1 MWMKV
6 EFSAFPKAF
15 AGNVAVF
22 VGAEKQLLVTAEA
35 IDTAAD
41 GAVTRALEA
50 GRFTGAKGQ
59 TQTVLG
65 HSGDIARL
73 LLLGV
78 GKGQDLDARAAEEL
92 GGVVAAEANA
102 AGHTAVTVVVDPVK
116 GSRLSPAELA
126 AHLALG
132 VRLRSYRFDKYKTKD
147 KPEQKLSLQRLSV
160 VLAAPAE
167 ARKAYGQL
175 EPVVDAVFLT
185 RDLVSEPPNVLYP
198 VEFARRAKE
207 LTKLG
212 VKVEILGEAEM
223 KKLGME
229 TLLAVGQGSGRDSQ
243 LLVMKWMNGPKG
255 QAPVALIG
263 KGVCFDTGGISLKP
277 AAGMEDMKW
286 DMGGAGAVTGAMR
299 LIAGRKAK
307 ANVVAVCALVENM
320 PDGNAQ
326 RPGDVVKSMSGQTVE
341 VINTDAEGRLI
352 LCDAMWY
359 AQEKFKPQAMVEL
372 STLTGAIIVALGH
385 ERAGLFCNDTE
396 LSNRLRA
403 AGSGIG
409 EKLWRMP
416 LGPKYDKLIDS
427 EIADMKNVGGGRDGG
442 SITAAQFLQRFVQ
455 DGVAWAHID
464 IAGVAWS
471 GKGDTTRPKG
481 ATAFGVRLLDR
492 LIAENYER

>member
-1 MWMKV
+1 MKV

-22 VGAEKQLLVTAEA
+22 VGADKQLLATAQSV
-35 IDTAAD
+35 DAASG
-41 GAVTRALEA
+41 GAVARAFEG
-50 GRFTGAKGQ
+50 GRFSGAKGQ
-59 TQTVLG
+59 TLTVLG

-78 GKGQDLDARAAEEL
+78 GKGKELDARAAEGL
-92 GGVVAAEANA
+92 GGVIATEANA

-116 GSRLSPAELA
+116 GTRLTPAQIA
-126 AHLALG
+126 AHIALG

-147 KPEQKLSLQRLSV
+147 KPEQKLSLQHLTI
-160 VLAAPAE
+160 VLAGPAD
-167 ARKAYGQL
+167 ARKAYAQL

-198 VEFARRAKE
+198 VEFARRARE

-212 VKVEILGEAEM
+212 VKVEVLGEAEM

-243 LLVMKWMNGPKG
+243 LLVMTWMNGPKG

-307 ANVVAVCALVENM
+307 VNVVAVCALVENM

-359 AQEKFKPQAMVEL
+359 AQQKFKPQAMVEL

-403 AGSGIG
+403 AGSAIG

-455 DGVAWAHID
+455 EGVAWAHID

>member
-1 MWMKV
+1 MKV

-22 VGAEKQLLVTAEA
+22 VGDDKQLLATAQSVDA
-35 IDTAAD
+35 QAG
-41 GAVTRALEA
+41 GAVTRAFEG

-78 GKGQDLDARAAEEL
+78 GKGKELDARAAEGL
-92 GGVVAAEANA
+92 GGVIAAEANA

-116 GSRLSPAELA
+116 GSRLSPAQIA
-126 AHLALG
+126 AHIALG
-132 VRLRSYRFDKYKTKD
+132 VRLRNYRFDKYKTKD
-147 KPEQKLSLQRLSV
+147 KPEQKLSLQQV
-160 VLAAPAE
+160 TIVLAGPAD
-167 ARKAYGQL
+167 ARKAYAQL

-243 LLVMKWMNGPKG
+243 LLVMTWMNGPKG

-359 AQEKFKPQAMVEL
+359 AQDKFKPQAMIEL

-385 ERAGLFCNDTE
+385 ERAGLFCNNTQ

-471 GKGDTTRPKG
+471 GKGDVTTPKG

>member
-6 EFSAFPKAF
+6 EFLAFPKAF
-15 AGNVAVF
+15 SGNVAVF
-22 VGAEKQLLVTAEA
+22 VGAEKQLLATAEA
-35 IDTAAD
+35 VDAAAE

-102 AGHTAVTVVVDPVK
+102 AGHKAVTIVVDPIK

-147 KPEQKLSLQRLSV
+147 KPEQKLSLQRLTV
-160 VLAAPAE
+160 VLAAPAD
-167 ARKAYGQL
+167 ARKAYVQL

-185 RDLVSEPPNVLYP
+185 RDLVSEPPNVLFP
-198 VEFARRAKE
+198 AEFARRAKE

-212 VKVEILGEAEM
+212 VKVEILGEAQM

-455 DGVAWAHID
+455 EGVAWAHID

-471 GKGDTTRPKG
+471 GKGDTTTPKG

>member
-1 MWMKV
+1 MKV

-22 VGAEKQLLVTAEA
+22 VGADKQLLATAQSV
-35 IDTAAD
+35 DAASG
-41 GAVTRALEA
+41 GAVTRASEG

-59 TQTVLG
+59 TVIVLG
-65 HSGDIARL
+65 QSGDIARL

-78 GKGQDLDARAAEEL
+78 GKGKELDARAAEGL
-92 GGVVAAEANA
+92 GGVIADKANA

-116 GSRLSPAELA
+116 GSRLTPAQIA

-132 VRLRSYRFDKYKTKD
+132 VRLRNYRFDKYKTKD
-147 KPEQKLSLQRLSV
+147 KPEQKLSLQHLTI
-160 VLAAPAE
+160 VLAGPAD
-167 ARKAYGQL
+167 ARKAYAQL

-229 TLLAVGQGSGRDSQ
+229 TLLAVGQGSARDSQ
-243 LLVMKWMNGPKG
+243 LLVMTWMNGPKG

-277 AAGMEDMKW
+277 AGGMEDMKW
-286 DMGGAGAVTGAMR
+286 DMGGAGAVTGAMA

-385 ERAGLFCNDTE
+385 ERAGLFCNNTQ

-403 AGSGIG
+403 AGSAIG

-416 LGPKYDKLIDS
+416 LGPKYDKQIDS

-455 DGVAWAHID
+455 DGIAWAHID
-464 IAGVAWS
+464 IAGVAW
-471 GKGDTTRPKG
+471 GKGDVTTPKG
-481 ATAFGVRLLDR
+481 ATAYGVRLLDR

>member
-1 MWMKV
+1 MKV

-15 AGNVAVF
+15 SGNVAVF
-22 VGAEKQLLVTAEA
+22 VAAEKQFLATAKT
-35 IDTAAD
+35 IDTEAG
-41 GAVTRALEA
+41 GALTRALGA
-50 GRFTGAKGQ
+50 GRFTGATGQ
-59 TQTVLG
+59 TLTILG
-65 HSGDIARL
+65 QSGGADRL

-78 GKGQDLDARAAEEL
+78 GKGRDLDARAAEGL
-92 GGVVAAEANA
+92 GGVIAAEANA
-102 AGHTAVTVVVDPVK
+102 AGHKTVTVVVDPVK
-116 GSRLSPAELA
+116 GSRLTPGQIA
-126 AHLALG
+126 ARIALG
-132 VRLRSYRFDKYKTKD
+132 AQLRNYRFDRYKTKD
-147 KPEQKLSLQRLSV
+147 KPEQKLSLEQLTV
-160 VLAAPAE
+160 VVAGPAE
-167 ARKAYGQL
+167 ARKAHAQL
-175 EPVVDAVFLT
+175 EPTIDAVFFT
-185 RDLVSEPPNVLYP
+185 RDLVSEPANILYP
-198 VEFARRAKE
+198 AEFARRARE

-223 KKLGME
+223 KKLGMDV
-229 TLLAVGQGSGRDSQ
+229 LLGVGQGSERESQ
-243 LLVMKWMNGPKG
+243 LLVMRWMNGPKD

-277 AAGMEDMKW
+277 AGGMEDMKW
-286 DMGGAGAVTGAMR
+286 DMGGAGAVTGEMK

-307 ANVVAVCALVENM
+307 ANVIAVCALVENM

-372 STLTGAIIVALGH
+372 STLTGAIIVSLGH
-385 ERAGLFCNDTE
+385 ERAGLFSNNTQ

-403 AGSGIG
+403 AGSQIG

-427 EIADMKNVGGGRDGG
+427 DIADMKNVSNGRDGG

-455 DGVAWAHID
+455 EGVAWAHID

-471 GKGDTTRPKG
+471 AKGDNTTPKG
-481 ATAFGVRLLDR
+481 ATAYGVRLLDK
-492 LIAENYER
+492 LIADNYER

>member
-22 VGAEKQLLVTAEA
+22 VGAEKQLLATAEA

-65 HSGDIARL
+65 HSGDVARL
-73 LLLGV
+73 LLIGV

-160 VLAAPAE
+160 VLATPAD

-185 RDLVSEPPNVLYP
+185 RDLVSEPPNVLFP

>member
-22 VGAEKQLLVTAEA
+22 VGAEKQLLATAEA

-65 HSGDIARL
+65 HSGDVARL

-126 AHLALG
+126 ANLALG

-160 VLAAPAE
+160 VLATPAD

-185 RDLVSEPPNVLYP
+185 RDLVSEPPNVLFP

-359 AQEKFKPQAMVEL
+359 AQQKFKPQAMVEL

>member
-1 MWMKV
+1 MKV

-22 VGAEKQLLVTAEA
+22 VGADKQLLATAESVDSMA
-35 IDTAAD
+35 G
-41 GAVTRALEA
+41 GAVTRAFEG

-59 TQTVLG
+59 TLTVLG

-78 GKGQDLDARAAEEL
+78 GKGKELDARAAEGL
-92 GGVVAAEANA
+92 GGVIAAEANA

-116 GSRLSPAELA
+116 GSRLSPAQIA
-126 AHLALG
+126 AHIALG
-132 VRLRSYRFDKYKTKD
+132 VRLRTYRFDKYKTKD
-147 KPEQKLSLQRLSV
+147 KPEQKLSLQQLTI
-160 VLAAPAE
+160 VLAGPAD
-167 ARKAYGQL
+167 ARKAYAQL

-185 RDLVSEPPNVLYP
+185 RDLVSEPPNVLFP

-243 LLVMKWMNGPKG
+243 LLVMTWMNGPKG
-255 QAPVALIG
+255 QPPVALIG

-286 DMGGAGAVTGAMR
+286 DMGGAGAVTGAMS

-385 ERAGLFCNDTE
+385 ERAGLFCNNTQ

-455 DGVAWAHID
+455 EGVAWAHID

-471 GKGDTTRPKG
+471 GKGDVTTPKG

>member
-1 MWMKV
+1 L
-6 EFSAFPKAF
+6 AFPKAF

-22 VGAEKQLLVTAEA
+22 VGAEKQLLATAEA
-35 IDTAAD
+35 IDSAAD

-65 HSGDIARL
+65 HSGDVARL

-78 GKGQDLDARAAEEL
+78 GKGQDLDARAVEEL

-116 GSRLSPAELA
+116 GSRLSQAEMA

-147 KPEQKLSLQRLSV
+147 KPEQKLSLQRLTV
-160 VLAAPAE
+160 VLAAPAD
-167 ARKAYGQL
+167 ARKAYASL

-198 VEFARRAKE
+198 AEFARRAKE

-359 AQEKFKPQAMVEL
+359 AQQKFKPQAMVEL
-372 STLTGAIIVALGH
+372 STLTGAIVVALGH

-455 DGVAWAHID
+455 EGVAWALSTSP
-464 IAGVAWS
+464 AWPGRARATPS
-471 GKGDTTRPKG
+471 RPR
-481 ATAFGVRLLDR
+481 ARLPS
-492 LIAENYER
+492 ACACSTG

>member
-1 MWMKV
+1 MKV

-15 AGNVAVF
+15 TGNVAVF
-22 VGAEKQLLVTAEA
+22 VGADKQLLATAQS
-35 IDTAAD
+35 IDTKAG
-41 GAVTRALEA
+41 GAVSRAFEA
-50 GRFTGAKGQ
+50 GRFTGARGQ
-59 TQTVLG
+59 TVTVLG
-65 HSGDIARL
+65 HSGDVARL

-78 GKGQDLDARAAEEL
+78 GKGRELDGRAAEGL
-92 GGVVAAEANA
+92 GGVIAAEANA

-116 GSRLSPAELA
+116 GSKLSPGQIA
-126 AHLALG
+126 AHIALG
-132 VRLRSYRFDKYKTKD
+132 ARLRNYRFDRYKTKD
-147 KPEQKLSLQRLSV
+147 KPEQKLSLTQLTV
-160 VLAAPAE
+160 VLAGPAE
-167 ARKAYGQL
+167 ARKAYAQL
-175 EPVVDAVFLT
+175 EPTVDAVFLT
-185 RDLVSEPPNVLYP
+185 RDLVSEPANVLYP

-212 VKVEILGEAEM
+212 VKVEIMGEAEM

-229 TLLAVGQGSGRDSQ
+229 VLLGVGQGSPRDSQ
-243 LLVMKWMNGPKG
+243 LLVMQWMNGPKD
-255 QAPVALIG
+255 QAPICLIG

-277 AAGMEDMKW
+277 AGGMEDMKW
-286 DMGGAGAVTGAMR
+286 DMGGAGAVTGAMS

-307 ANVVAVCALVENM
+307 ANVIAVCALVENM

-359 AQEKFKPQAMVEL
+359 AQERFKPQAMIEL

-385 ERAGLFCNDTE
+385 ERAGLFSNNTQ

-403 AGSGIG
+403 AGSAIG

-427 EIADMKNVGGGRDGG
+427 EIADMRNVGAGRDGG
-442 SITAAQFLQRFVQ
+442 SITAAQFLLRFVQ
-455 DGVAWAHID
+455 EGVAWAHLD
-464 IAGVAWS
+464 IAGVAW
-471 GKGDTTRPKG
+471 GKGDTTTPKG

>member
-22 VGAEKQLLVTAEA
+22 VGAEKQLLATAEA
-35 IDTAAD
+35 VDNAAD

-65 HSGDIARL
+65 QSGDIARL

-116 GSRLSPAELA
+116 GSRLSPAEMA

-147 KPEQKLSLQRLSV
+147 KPEQKLSLQRLTV
-160 VLAAPAE
+160 VLAVPAD
-167 ARKAYGQL
+167 ARKAYAQL

-185 RDLVSEPPNVLYP
+185 RDLVSEPPNVLHP
-198 VEFARRAKE
+198 VEFARRAKQ
-207 LTKLG
+207 LTRLG
-212 VKVEILGEAEM
+212 VKVEVLGEAEM

-286 DMGGAGAVTGAMR
+286 DMGGAGAVPGAMR
-299 LIAGRKAK
+299 LIAGRKAR

-359 AQEKFKPQAMVEL
+359 AQQKFKPQAMVEL

-403 AGSGIG
+403 AGSAIG

-455 DGVAWAHID
+455 EGVAWAHID

-471 GKGDTTRPKG
+471 SKGDNTRPKG